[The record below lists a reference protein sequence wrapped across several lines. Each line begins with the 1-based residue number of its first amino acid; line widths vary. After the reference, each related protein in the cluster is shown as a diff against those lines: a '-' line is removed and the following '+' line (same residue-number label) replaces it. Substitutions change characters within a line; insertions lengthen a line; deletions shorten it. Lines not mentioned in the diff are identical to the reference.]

1 MMNRMAS
8 PSFYKSSACTI
19 TTNEGRLDRHR
30 LCVAVVTAVVG
41 VVSTINVDA
50 KQAQGSASCRDPGF
64 AAKGE
69 SSPTQPQLK
78 PRDDGFRRPDFEEF
92 RRHLQDA
99 VARKD
104 EEAILKIVDPGV
116 RVDFGDGGGL
126 EAFERRMN
134 APGENF
140 FEELTRVLNLG
151 GRFRTPDAFDAPYVY
166 SDWPDGVDA
175 FACAAV
181 VGSGVRLRAAPDIG
195 ARTLTTVDFAIV
207 KLFPNEPAAPG
218 WRRLALASGLTGYI
232 ASRYVRSPIDYRALF
247 EFKEGRWWL
256 VAFVAGD

>member
-1 MMNRMAS
+1 MNRMAS
-8 PSFYKSSACTI
+8 PGFCVV
-19 TTNEGRLDRHR
+19 RLYYHDERREARSTR
-30 LCVAVVTAVVG
+30 LSLPVVVAAVVG
-41 VVSTINVDA
+41 VVSVTTVNA
-50 KQAQGSASCRDPGF
+50 RQPEARAFCRDQGF
-64 AAKGE
+64 AASAE
-69 SSPTQPQLK
+69 SSSTGPQLK
-78 PRDDGFRRPDFEEF
+78 PRDDGFRRPDFEAF
-92 RRHLQDA
+92 RRQLQDA

-104 EEAILKIVDPGV
+104 EEAVLRTVDPGV

-126 EAFERRMN
+126 EAFKRRMN

-140 FEELTRVLNLG
+140 WEELTRVLNLG

-207 KLFPNEPAAPG
+207 KLFPNEPAATG

-232 ASRYVRSPIDYRALF
+232 ASRYVRSAIDYRALF

-256 VAFVAGD
+256 MAFVAGD

>member
-1 MMNRMAS
+1 
-8 PSFYKSSACTI
+8 
-19 TTNEGRLDRHR
+19 
-30 LCVAVVTAVVG
+30 
-41 VVSTINVDA
+41 
-50 KQAQGSASCRDPGF
+50 
-64 AAKGE
+64 
-69 SSPTQPQLK
+69 LK

-99 VARKD
+99 LARKD
-104 EEAILKIVDPGV
+104 EEAVLRTVDPGV

-126 EAFERRMN
+126 EAFKRRMN

-166 SDWPDGVDA
+166 SDWPDGFDA

-181 VGSGVRLRAAPDIG
+181 VGSGVRLRAAPNIS
-195 ARTLTTVDFAIV
+195 ARAQATEDFAIV
-207 KLFPNEPAAPG
+207 KLFPTEPDTPG
-218 WRRLALASGLTGYI
+218 WRRVGLAGGRTGYI

-247 EFKEGRWWL
+247 EFKDGRWWL